1 MQSDNSG
8 CGEASIE
15 NNGSRT
21 MQGEALETGMDS
33 RKSLELISE
42 MIRKSQEDMKHGSMR
57 PFFIWGY
64 TTIGVSLLVWL
75 LLRLTGNPAMLWFW
89 WLIPVIGWTLTM
101 IMNKKDPRAH
111 VKSYVGKCVGSVWL
125 VMCAACVVM
134 VLSLNLFL
142 PGTTHYFAGK
152 SVFVPILFIVCLT
165 MGCGTAMTGLM
176 INSKV
181 LSISGFIGLVGSMAF
196 MYLHGLT
203 SILAFAGAF
212 AIMMVIPA
220 HIQAAIYRH
229 SK

>member
-1 MQSDNSG
+1 
-8 CGEASIE
+8 
-15 NNGSRT
+15 
-21 MQGEALETGMDS
+21 MQGEALNSSLDG
-33 RKSLELISE
+33 RKSLELITE

-75 LLRLTGNPAMLWFW
+75 LLKLTGNPAMQWFW
-89 WLIPVIGWTLTM
+89 WLIPVIGMTLTL
-101 IMNKKDPRAH
+101 IMNRKDPDGH
-111 VKSYVGKCVGSVWL
+111 VKSYVGKCVSIVWL
-125 VMCAACVVM
+125 VMCTACIVM
-134 VLSLNLFL
+134 VLSLNLVVQGSSHF
-142 PGTTHYFAGK
+142 FAGK

-203 SILAFAGAF
+203 SILAFAVAF

>member
-1 MQSDNSG
+1 MQS
-8 CGEASIE
+8 
-15 NNGSRT
+15 
-21 MQGEALETGMDS
+21 EALETGMDS

-42 MIRKSQEDMKHGSMR
+42 MIHKSQENLKHGSMR

-75 LLRLTGNPAMLWFW
+75 LLKLTGNPAMQWFW
-89 WLIPVIGWTLTM
+89 WLIPVIGMALTLV
-101 IMNKKDPRAH
+101 IDKKYSKEH
-111 VKSYVGKCVGSVWL
+111 LKSYVGKCVSIVWL

-134 VLSLNLFL
+134 VLSLNLA
-142 PGTTHYFAGK
+142 PSGTSHFFAGK
-152 SVFVPILFIVCLT
+152 SVFVPILFIVCFT

-181 LSISGFIGLVGSMAF
+181 LSISGFIGLAGSIAF